1 MRRRG
6 DGWRSL
12 RSRQTQL
19 FVVRNNP
26 ANCATGT
33 VTSTL
38 RWRIGTGANR
48 VPVLPHN
55 LTTSQPH
62 NLRRFECW
70 SEQRK
75 TEPILLGY
83 IETENAALPDGYHSP
98 ITLPSARRAVSRRMT
113 RPVFSLTNRTAPSHS
128 RNEHHRHGWK
138 NILLEYVRERRL
150 LYQR

>member
-1 MRRRG
+1 MAKPEITTNATVCREEQSRK
-6 DGWRSL
+6 L
-12 RSRQTQL
+12 RHWDSDVYFAVAYRHRCKSSTC
-19 FVVRNNP
+19 P
-26 ANCATGT
+26 A
-33 VTSTL
+33 SQ
-38 RWRIGTGANR
+38 
-48 VPVLPHN
+48 PHN

-75 TEPILLGY
+75 TESILLGY